1 MLATVYIILGSPSPA
16 VMIGARLVP
25 RICAFKTLRSSATLT
40 LALLSACA
48 APNAGSSPVTSQAPA
63 PQPTVARAPND
74 DASARSD
81 PSSILAQPSPP
92 ALRSPDSHAR
102 PSETARQDSAPP
114 TAARSPRSS
123 SASSQVDPPV
133 PHADEQPPL
142 PNKTRQHSVPWV
154 ASHDP
159 FNPSEEISLT
169 GKWTG
174 NRRLEVHTDNVQRLT
189 LNLHKLPSGAPR
201 SGPWNLQI
209 DRQGIEISG
218 RRGKVIDLIRSP
230 NGVWSVDTE
239 KSPVRR

>member
-1 MLATVYIILGSPSPA
+1 M
-16 VMIGARLVP
+16 P
-25 RICAFKTLRSSATLT
+25 RICALKVLRSSATLT

-48 APNAGSSPVTSQAPA
+48 APNAGSSPVTSQSPA
-63 PQPTVARAPND
+63 PQPTDTRATND
-74 DASARSD
+74 AASARAD
-81 PSSILAQPSPP
+81 ASSNPAQPRPP
-92 ALRSPDSHAR
+92 ALRSPDSDE
-102 PSETARQDSAPP
+102 SARQNSAPP
-114 TAARSPRSS
+114 TAARSPQSS
-123 SASSQVDPPV
+123 AASSQVDPPI

-189 LNLHKLPSGAPR
+189 LNLHKLPAGAPR

>member
-1 MLATVYIILGSPSPA
+1 MLPTVYIISGSPSPA

-25 RICAFKTLRSSATLT
+25 RICALKILRSSATLT

-48 APNAGSSPVTSQAPA
+48 APNAGSSPVTAQSPP
-63 PQPTVARAPND
+63 PQPKDTRAPLD

-81 PSSILAQPSPP
+81 PSSIPARPSPP
-92 ALRSPDSHAR
+92 ALRSPDSDE
-102 PSETARQDSAPP
+102 SARQNSAPP
-114 TAARSPRSS
+114 TAARSPQSS
-123 SASSQVDPPV
+123 AASSQVDPPI
-133 PHADEQPPL
+133 PHADAQPPL
-142 PNKTRQHSVPWV
+142 PNKTRNPSVPWV

-189 LNLHKLPSGAPR
+189 LNLHMLPSGAPR

>member
-1 MLATVYIILGSPSPA
+1 MLPTVYIISGSPSPA

-25 RICAFKTLRSSATLT
+25 RICALKILRSSATLS

-48 APNAGSSPVTSQAPA
+48 APNAGSSPVTAQSPP
-63 PQPTVARAPND
+63 PQPTDTRAPND
-74 DASARSD
+74 DISARPD
-81 PSSILAQPSPP
+81 ASSNPAQPSPP
-92 ALRSPDSHAR
+92 TLRSPDSDAR
-102 PSETARQDSAPP
+102 PSETARQNSAPP
-114 TAARSPRSS
+114 TAARSPQSS
-123 SASSQVDPPV
+123 AASSQVDPPI
-133 PHADEQPPL
+133 PHADAQPPL

-189 LNLHKLPSGAPR
+189 LNLHKLPPGAPTN
-201 SGPWNLQI
+201 GPWNLQI

>member
-1 MLATVYIILGSPSPA
+1 MLPTVYIISGSPSPA

-25 RICAFKTLRSSATLT
+25 RICALKILRSSATLS

-48 APNAGSSPVTSQAPA
+48 APNAGSSEVTTHSPA
-63 PQPTVARAPND
+63 PQPTNTRAPNHD
-74 DASARSD
+74 SSTIPEPSSDPAQQSSSIARSAAPYGPPSEVARD
-81 PSSILAQPSPP
+81 KPSS
-92 ALRSPDSHAR
+92 
-102 PSETARQDSAPP
+102 P
-114 TAARSPRSS
+114 TAARSPKSS
-123 SASSQVDPPV
+123 AASSQVDPPNA
-133 PHADEQPPL
+133 HADAQPPL
-142 PNKTRQHSVPWV
+142 PNKTRQPSIPWV

>member
-1 MLATVYIILGSPSPA
+1 MLPTVYIISGSPSPA

-25 RICAFKTLRSSATLT
+25 RICALNILRSSATLT
-40 LALLSACA
+40 LALLSACT
-48 APNAGSSPVTSQAPA
+48 APNAGSTQVTSHSPA
-63 PQPTVARAPND
+63 PQSIHTRAPSD

-81 PSSILAQPSPP
+81 PSSIRAQPSPP
-92 ALRSPDSHAR
+92 ALRSPDSDE
-102 PSETARQDSAPP
+102 SARQNSAPP
-114 TAARSPRSS
+114 TAARSPQSS
-123 SASSQVDPPV
+123 AASSQVDPPI
-133 PHADEQPPL
+133 PHADAQPPL
-142 PNKTRQHSVPWV
+142 PNKTRQNSVPWV